1 MAKKIVIKDKKD
13 KEGKREV
20 EVELTEFHLKD
31 PNDIHEFHMLINM
44 AKRQI
49 MRMRKE
55 E

>member
-31 PNDIHEFHMLINM
+31 PNDIHEFHMLMSM
-44 AKRQI
+44 ARREF
-49 MRMRKE
+49 MRKRKE